1 MLPRHTSREGGHAEV
16 CVDVFEREGES
27 ESVRVS
33 EQTRKTVRK
42 LSTLKEDK
50 EGEATPEPDKV
61 ARLERQL
68 LALKGAD
75 LELVIE

>member
-1 MLPRHTSREGGHAEV
+1 M

-50 EGEATPEPDKV
+50 EGGATPEPDKV